1 MIEHKILI
9 SEEKLDKRI
18 RELAKQISEDYKGED
33 ITLICTL
40 KGAVYFTIDLSKKIT
55 DSDVI
60 LDFIR
65 VSSYG
70 INNRETT
77 GKLDFKLDIS
87 EDIGN
92 KNVIIVED
100 IIDSGITL
108 SYLYDYLKTKNPK
121 SLKICVLLDKKA
133 RATMVYYTLLNLHM
147 FSDGNGRTSRF
158 MYDLISGDLNEDN
171 ISYYFHKSSNNT
183 TNQNNDLEKNK
194 GILDIFIANQI
205 PDELISSQLG
215 FVPQEILKNYSWIT
229 VGHTNTS
236 PSTETI
242 IPKSSL
248 ENLTQKELQDLDKIL
263 HDSYG
268 MKLCPSGLAML
279 YVSNKKGQLSK
290 WIDINKNHISS
301 IKGLERRFNFSIY
314 KHPEMIAD
322 WTPDDFREVINV
334 GNAVKYARLKTLIDV
349 IAQPEKYINPDSGNT
364 YCDDILG
371 ISKAKEVGRVDR

>member
-1 MIEHKILI
+1 MINKIINLINPDNKDLSELSKDELLELLVKLNKCLRCLDESENVLEENMLAGDLVSPTKEVQMKIL
-9 SEEKLDKRI
+9 EYLT
-18 RELAKQISEDYKGED
+18 QNM
-33 ITLICTL
+33 
-40 KGAVYFTIDLSKKIT
+40 SK
-55 DSDVI
+55 V
-60 LDFIR
+60 
-65 VSSYG
+65 
-70 INNRETT
+70 
-77 GKLDFKLDIS
+77 
-87 EDIGN
+87 
-92 KNVIIVED
+92 
-100 IIDSGITL
+100 
-108 SYLYDYLKTKNPK
+108 P
-121 SLKICVLLDKKA
+121 DKKA

-248 ENLTQKELQDLDKIL
+248 ENLTQKELQDLDEIL